1 LCAAR
6 NERRLLFLSDQ
17 TFEKVREG
25 EAEEEELPAE
35 PEPENPMMYE
45 NFLLALQRAGEGDGA
60 DTALARAL
68 AAQGTYTTPL
78 RIEPADGAPLA
89 LEGSAFGSWS
99 GEGALPLVVVVVVVV
114 ENPRAAT
121 GRPGKLRPFRLRDG
135 EKTPGVRWPHLLVAL
150 TGDRADEEG
159 VLLMSL
165 IKFISCRIA
174 GRVA

>member
-1 LCAAR
+1 MCIAQRIYAAR
-6 NERRLLFLSDQ
+6 NERRLLFLNDP

-78 RIEPADGAPLA
+78 RIEPADGAPHSRA
-89 LEGSAFGSWS
+89 VRSACSYG
-99 GEGALPLVVVVVVVV
+99 
-114 ENPRAAT
+114 
-121 GRPGKLRPFRLRDG
+121 
-135 EKTPGVRWPHLLVAL
+135 
-150 TGDRADEEG
+150 
-159 VLLMSL
+159 
-165 IKFISCRIA
+165 A
-174 GRVA
+174 GRAPCRSIP

>member
-1 LCAAR
+1 MCIAQRIYAAR
-6 NERRLLFLSDQ
+6 NERRLLFLNDP

-99 GEGALPLVVVVVVVV
+99 GEGALPLVVV

-121 GRPGKLRPFRLRDG
+121 GRPGKLRPIRLRDG
-135 EKTPGVRWPHLLVAL
+135 EKTPGVR
-150 TGDRADEEG
+150 G
-159 VLLMSL
+159 
-165 IKFISCRIA
+165 RIF
-174 GRVA
+174 